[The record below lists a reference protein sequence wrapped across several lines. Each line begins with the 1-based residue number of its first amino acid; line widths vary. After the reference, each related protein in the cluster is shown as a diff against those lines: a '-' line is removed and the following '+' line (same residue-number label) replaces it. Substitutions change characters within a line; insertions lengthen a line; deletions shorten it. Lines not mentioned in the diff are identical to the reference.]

1 MGCVDFRDGARKS
14 GGFGCPGAAWAVG
27 MALRMEIS
35 LMATRARR
43 QGDSVSWCEFRALL
57 GPPRSLALKASL
69 AAVFAAALP
78 ACYLLYRHGWFL
90 SFNEWIKTQ
99 GVAGVFAFAIVDVVI
114 AVFLLAPS
122 ELMWVAAGV
131 VFDAWGT
138 PLVVV
143 SSVVA
148 SLVAFLLSRHV
159 LRPKIKASPR
169 KSPAAARNRCGHWIP
184 ELASRHPAAAKR
196 ASAFQFPELLPRGNG
211 HRACALCYNYPFRH
225 YAFCDNVRL
234 SRECR
239 TNHCD

>member
-1 MGCVDFRDGARKS
+1 MDKNTGSGRGFRLCNCRCCD
-14 GGFGCPGAAWAVG
+14 
-27 MALRMEIS
+27 
-35 LMATRARR
+35 
-43 QGDSVSWCEFRALL
+43 
-57 GPPRSLALKASL
+57 RSLPTRPLRAY
-69 AAVFAAALP
+69 V
-78 ACYLLYRHGWFL
+78 
-90 SFNEWIKTQ
+90 
-99 GVAGVFAFAIVDVVI
+99 
-114 AVFLLAPS
+114 
-122 ELMWVAAGV
+122 VAAGV

-159 LRPKIKASPR
+159 LRPKTKASPR

-211 HRACALCYNYPFRH
+211 HRACALCYNCPFRH

-239 TNHCD
+239 TDHCD

>member
-1 MGCVDFRDGARKS
+1 MDKNTGS
-14 GGFGCPGAAWAVG
+14 GRGFC
-27 MALRMEIS
+27 L
-35 LMATRARR
+35 
-43 QGDSVSWCEFRALL
+43 C
-57 GPPRSLALKASL
+57 
-69 AAVFAAALP
+69 
-78 ACYLLYRHGWFL
+78 
-90 SFNEWIKTQ
+90 N
-99 GVAGVFAFAIVDVVI
+99 VDVVI
-114 AVFLLAPS
+114 AVFRLAPS

-148 SLVAFLLSRHV
+148 SLVAFFLSRHV
-159 LRPKIKASPR
+159 LRPNIKASPH
-169 KSPAAARNRCGHWIP
+169 KSLAAAPNRCGHWIP

-211 HRACALCYNYPFRH
+211 HRACALCYNCPFRH

-239 TNHCD
+239 T